1 MVKKQRKTSKRS
13 MGKIPNSFWRRKRK
27 KPKKTR
33 ERYKNLSEEEKEN
46 KVEYMRNYYNYL
58 VHKK

>member
-13 MGKIPNSFWRRKRK
+13 MGKIPNSFWRKRK